1 MGSSRRRS
9 WLEIVSDVAA
19 FLSLNA
25 GYITNKMRKKLH
37 VYAVLRVDE
46 DIAGDEA
53 IMVKEILPTLEEAVQ
68 EVGKAQSASPGK
80 ALSLPL
86 ASWPL
91 FPRRQRKNVRS
102 VFIRLRLS
110 SH

>member
-1 MGSSRRRS
+1 VGSSRRRS

-25 GYITNKMRKKLH
+25 GYITNKMRKKLQ

-68 EVGKAQSASPGK
+68 EVARLNQLHEGKRCHYLWRLGRYFPEGSEKTSEAS
-80 ALSLPL
+80 
-86 ASWPL
+86 
-91 FPRRQRKNVRS
+91 
-102 VFIRLRLS
+102 S
-110 SH
+110 SDSD